1 MKRIPLILALATA
14 TLFAWAQTPIVEFP
28 AELGTAEYGK
38 LAEVPK
44 ELKEASLHYLEE
56 VDGYLVAQYNAG
68 YETGICSF
76 DADMNAFFPP
86 KDWMK
91 EKSRYVGMNDAKQI
105 VAVKTAKKGAEIALL
120 DKQMNVVT
128 KVPINAD
135 VYAGTSVANMYVA
148 DGKIYLIL
156 WQNTVKPACWMGY
169 VLDAKNLQIISQAE
183 LGTYYQA
190 KFTYSENKEYIACIS
205 VDESKGKYMRH
216 PLYNG
221 AGIKLYD
228 KNFALLKERYVY
240 GNIDDPWV
248 WAQDEKTRKKIY
260 NGGMTGIL
268 TNGDYQVQMNNNG
281 VLRYITL
288 DAASVHK
295 ITASTNEII
304 PIRNNR
310 LSVYT
315 LAADRNDSASLTD
328 LMMDKIFL
336 RQTLIKADDNS
347 ITLMAWYKTE
357 RRQTAS
363 TGYVTFNWNIQT
375 NELTTLKEEQMI
387 FPAESYEDSKHVLYS
402 DESGMLVEQF
412 RGKEQ
417 GAMFYDMWCSA
428 DGRDVRFS
436 HCVSPS
442 ENTGFQAINYMF
454 YVKPIQSRQFIA
466 HSAATDVSCFLVR
479 KWLNTGF
486 NATAPLEN
494 TDPMYLEFINKEGQV
509 ATYVF
514 PKKYENVGFG
524 VLGVVKSY
532 KSTVSVTA
540 SRIDDTSI
548 CLYIQDPKEGKHQW
562 VTLHPA
568 LLAK

>member
-44 ELKEASLHYLEE
+44 ELKEASLHYLKE
-56 VDGYLVAQYNAG
+56 VDGYLVAQYKAG

-135 VYAGTSVANMYVA
+135 IYSGQLIANTQVA
-148 DGKIYLIL
+148 DGKIYFLV

-169 VLDAKNLQIISQAE
+169 VLDAKTLQILSQKA
-183 LGTYYQA
+183 LSTSTTSKY
-190 KFTYSENKEYIACIS
+190 TYSKNNEYVACLT
-205 VDESKGKYMRH
+205 VDDSKHKYMH
-216 PLYNG
+216 NPLFNG
-221 AGIKLYD
+221 ASLQLYD
-228 KNFALLKERYVY
+228 KNFSLIKERYVY
-240 GNIDDPWV
+240 GTFDDPWV
-248 WAQDEKTRKKIY
+248 LSLDEKAKKKARGNLI
-260 NGGMTGIL
+260 
-268 TNGDYQVQMNNNG
+268 TNGDYHVQVGDDG
-281 VLRYITL
+281 VLRYVTF
-288 DAASVHK
+288 DAASLLMM
-295 ITASTNEII
+295 TATSSSTKS
-304 PIRNNR
+304 IRNSK
-310 LSVYT
+310 LTVYT
-315 LAADRNDSASLTD
+315 LSADRNDSISISDVLG
-328 LMMDKIFL
+328 DKTPL
-336 RQTLIKADDNS
+336 KQTLIKADDDN
-347 ITLMAWYKTE
+347 IVLMAWCLSKGMFAGSYT
-357 RRQTAS
+357 
-363 TGYVTFNWNIQT
+363 VFNWNIKT
-375 NELTTLKEEQMI
+375 NEITVLKEENKI
-387 FPAESYEDSKHVLYS
+387 FPASQAYVSGPPSSPTVLYKD
-402 DESGMLVEQF
+402 DEGMLVEF
-412 RGKEQ
+412 VRGSQ
-417 GAMFYDMWCSA
+417 GNVYYLMWCSA
-428 DGRDVRFS
+428 DGKTVVFPSFAGPNQADVYS
-436 HCVSPS
+436 V
-442 ENTGFQAINYMF
+442 NAMV
-454 YVKPIQSRQFIA
+454 YVAPIQSRQFIA
-466 HSAATDVSCFLVR
+466 HSAATDVSCFLVC

-486 NATAPLEN
+486 NATAPIEN